1 MFAERLMYAADGV
14 MVVTVNGHTIA
25 GCAASTFVLMT
36 TVCVEI
42 ATLGVLIVMFTRPAG
57 VVSKAAVEHG
67 SLIMMLKFAVI
78 VCPST
83 VAVRTSAYVLW
94 FELVAPLIRTLPP
107 DDVGLGKLKNAKVGL
122 KVKVTVFPHAGVCV
136 VAKEKLEGCVSIPTC
151 KVVEAGGAVE
161 KVKVWTSQVIVTTK
175 FFVIDRTPE

>member
-1 MFAERLMYAADGV
+1 

-25 GCAASTFVLMT
+25 GCAASTSVLMT
-36 TVCVEI
+36 IVCVEVT
-42 ATLGVLIVMFTRPAG
+42 TLGALIVMFTRPAG

-67 SLIMMLKFAVI
+67 SMIMMIKFAVV

-94 FELVAPLIRTLPP
+94 FALLAPLIRTLPP
-107 DDVGLGKLKNAKVGL
+107 DNVGLGKLKNAKVGL

-136 VAKEKLEGCVSIPTC
+136 VAKEKLEGYVSIPTC
-151 KVVEAGGAVE
+151 KVVETGGTIE
-161 KVKVWTSQVIVTTK
+161 KVRVWTSQVIVTTK
-175 FFVIDRTPE
+175 FFVSDRTPE